1 MSEMTIEVQKR
12 ERTGKGGSRESR
24 RNGMIPGVV
33 YGGGKDSVPIQ
44 LDRKTFVELMKKSG
58 SENPIFLLKLTGSGQ
73 ERHAILRDLQRD
85 PVSRMVIHLDFQRI
99 EMTQKVHVTV
109 PIELV
114 GTAVGVKTE
123 GGLVEFTTREIKIE
137 CLPADIPG
145 RIEVDV
151 TGLHV
156 GQHIEAGALQ
166 LPQGVVLYDDPEK
179 VIVTLGHMRTEEQAA
194 EGERAEPE
202 VIKRGK
208 TEEN

>member
-1 MSEMTIEVQKR
+1 MSEMTIDVQKR

-24 RNGMIPGVV
+24 RKGMIPGVV

-44 LDRKTFVELMKKSG
+44 LDRKTFVEMMKKSD
-58 SENPIFLLKLTGSGQ
+58 SENPIFLLKLSDSGQ

-99 EMTQKVHVTV
+99 EMNQKVHVTV

-123 GGLVEFTTREIKIE
+123 GGLLEFITRELKIE
-137 CLPADIPG
+137 CLPGDIPNH
-145 RIEVDV
+145 IEVDI

-156 GQHIEAGALQ
+156 GQHVEAGAVQ
-166 LPQGVVLYDDPEK
+166 LPEGVTLFDDAEK
-179 VIVTLGHMRTEEQAA
+179 VIVTLGHVRTEDTGA
-194 EGERAEPE
+194 EGDRAEPE

-208 TEEN
+208 TEEG

>member
-1 MSEMTIEVQKR
+1 MSEMTIQVEKR

-24 RNGMIPGVV
+24 RKGMIPGVV

-44 LDRKTFVELMKKSG
+44 LDRKTFVEMMKKSDN
-58 SENPIFLLKLTGSGQ
+58 ENPIFLLKLSDSGQ

-109 PIELV
+109 TVELV

-123 GGLVEFTTREIKIE
+123 GGLVEFTTRELKIE
-137 CLPADIPG
+137 CLPGDIPKH
-145 RIEVDV
+145 IEVDIS
-151 TGLHV
+151 GLHV
-156 GQHIEAGALQ
+156 GQHIEAGAVT
-166 LPQGVVLYDDPEK
+166 LPQGVTLFDDPEK
-179 VIVTLGHMRTEEQAA
+179 VVVTLGHVRTEETTT
-194 EGERAEPE
+194 EERVAEPE

-208 TEEN
+208 TEEA

>member
-1 MSEMTIEVQKR
+1 MSEMKIQVDKR

-24 RNGMIPGVV
+24 RKGMIPGVV

-44 LDRKTFVELMKKSG
+44 LDRKTFVEMMKKSS
-58 SENPIFLLKLTGSGQ
+58 SENPIFLLKLADSGQ

-99 EMTQKVHVTV
+99 EMSQKVHVTAHV
-109 PIELV
+109 ELV

-123 GGLVEFTTREIKIE
+123 GGLLEFITREIKIE
-137 CLPADIPG
+137 CLPADIPAH
-145 RIEVDV
+145 IDVDIS
-151 TGLHV
+151 GLHV

-166 LPQGVVLYDDPEK
+166 LPQGVTLFDDPEK
-179 VIVTLGHMRTEEQAA
+179 VIVTIGHVRTEETTDAD
-194 EGERAEPE
+194 RAEPE

-208 TEEN
+208 PEA

>member
-1 MSEMTIEVQKR
+1 MSEMTIQVERR

-24 RNGMIPGVV
+24 RKGMIPGVV

-44 LDRKTFVELMKKSG
+44 LDRKTFVEMMKKSG
-58 SENPIFLLKLTGSGQ
+58 SENPIFLLKLSDSGQ

-109 PIELV
+109 TVELV

-123 GGLVEFTTREIKIE
+123 GGLVEFTTRELKIE
-137 CLPADIPG
+137 CLPGDIPKH
-145 RIEVDV
+145 IEVDIS
-151 TGLHV
+151 GLHV
-156 GQHIEAGALQ
+156 GQHIEAGAVT
-166 LPQGVVLYDDPEK
+166 LPQGVTLLDDPEK
-179 VIVTLGHMRTEEQAA
+179 VIVTLGHVRTEETAA
-194 EGERAEPE
+194 EDRTGEPE

-208 TEEN
+208 TEEA

>member
-1 MSEMTIEVQKR
+1 MSEMTIQVERR

-24 RNGMIPGVV
+24 RKGMIPGVV

-44 LDRKTFVELMKKSG
+44 LDRKTFVEMMKKSG
-58 SENPIFLLKLTGSGQ
+58 SENPIFLLQLSGSGQ

-109 PIELV
+109 TVELV

-123 GGLVEFTTREIKIE
+123 GGLVEFTTRELKIE
-137 CLPADIPG
+137 CLPGDIPKH
-145 RIEVDV
+145 IEVDIS
-151 TGLHV
+151 GLHV
-156 GQHIEAGALQ
+156 GQHIEAGAVT
-166 LPQGVVLYDDPEK
+166 LPQGVTLFDDPEK
-179 VIVTLGHMRTEEQAA
+179 VIVTLGHVRTEETAA

-208 TEEN
+208 GEEA

>member
-1 MSEMTIEVQKR
+1 MSEMTIQVEKR

-24 RNGMIPGVV
+24 RKGMIPGVV

-44 LDRKTFVELMKKSG
+44 LDRKTFVEMMKKSD
-58 SENPIFLLKLTGSGQ
+58 SENPIFLLKLSDSGQ

-99 EMTQKVHVTV
+99 EMNQKVHVTV

-123 GGLVEFTTREIKIE
+123 GGLLEFITRELKIE
-137 CLPADIPG
+137 CLPGDIPNH
-145 RIEVDV
+145 IEVDIA
-151 TGLHV
+151 GLHV

-166 LPQGVVLYDDPEK
+166 LPDGVTLFDDPEK
-179 VIVTLGHMRTEEQAA
+179 VIVTLGHVRTEESAA
-194 EGERAEPE
+194 EGDRAEPE

-208 TEEN
+208 TEE